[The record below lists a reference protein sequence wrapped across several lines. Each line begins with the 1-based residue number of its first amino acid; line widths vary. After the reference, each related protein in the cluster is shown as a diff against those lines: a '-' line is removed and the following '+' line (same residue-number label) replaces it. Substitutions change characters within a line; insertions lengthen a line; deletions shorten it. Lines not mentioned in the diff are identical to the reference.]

1 MARAPK
7 RRFALALAAALLATA
22 LPAAGASAATVRIN
36 APSQIDRNEQFR
48 VVTKGKAKKNREYFL
63 SVIYHNDDQ
72 GACGADV
79 YEELNTKQQ
88 WYVVHY
94 QYPVTTDADG
104 KYRIR
109 SRKMFGGIQVTGK
122 ICGYL
127 MTSAGGTKATAVR
140 SIAFT

>member
-7 RRFALALAAALLATA
+7 RRFTLVVVAAALLAA
-22 LPAAGASAATVRIN
+22 AVPAAGASAATLTIK
-36 APSQIDRNEQFR
+36 APGEIDHMQKFP
-48 VVTKGKAKKNREYFL
+48 VVTKGKAKANREYFV

-79 YEELNTKQQ
+79 YEELAKQQ

-104 KYRIR
+104 KYRLR
-109 SRKMFGGIQVTGK
+109 SRRIFGGIQVTGK
-122 ICGYL
+122 LCGYL
-127 MTSAGGTKATAVR
+127 MTSAGSTKATGVR
-140 SIAFT
+140 SIAFI